1 MTAPL
6 LAVRDLSVVFDVPR
20 PGAWPWTP
28 PRKLHAVGGVSFDLS
43 PGECLG
49 IVGESGSGKSTLAR
63 AIVGTLPAT
72 AGADPVRRSGSD
84 RNGCGERGGPNA
96 GMCRWCSRIRW
107 RALNPRM
114 PVWRHHRRTADHPSA
129 RPGPGR
135 GARARAGPDGTGV
148 ACCRI

>member
-28 PRKLHAVGGVSFDLS
+28 PRKLHAVGGASFS
-43 PGECLG
+43 ICHRRMPGDRWRIGLG
-49 IVGESGSGKSTLAR
+49 QITLAR

-72 AGADPVRRSGSD
+72 AGQILFDRSGSD
-84 RNGCGERGGPNA
+84 RNGCGDRGGPNA

-114 PVWRHHRRTADHPSA
+114 PVGDIIAEPLITHQPGLA
-129 RPGPGR
+129 RDEV
-135 GARARAGPDGTGV
+135 RARVQALMERC